1 MCVVINVTLMYN
13 FQIKGKIKI
22 MGLFTGNFYSKNLRM
37 TTQINVIFPDV
48 SNDVT
53 PLYEGTPKVLYLLHG
68 LSGNSDEW
76 TRFSKIEYYAK
87 KYNFIIIMPEVQRSF
102 YTTGKVGNDYV
113 GFTEMVLAGNWE
125 DMSPQE
131 IQSFHG
137 EAGKPEEWENPLFLV
152 EKLAK
157 DENRPRLIQFCGT
170 EDFLYE
176 NNQKFRKV
184 AESNGYG
191 HVYLEGPGDHEWP
204 YWDKMIQRAIQF
216 FLNLDL
222 QTTKLY

>member
-1 MCVVINVTLMYN
+1 MCVVINVTLMYS

-102 YTTGKVGNDYV
+102 TQQEKLELIISIMLQMNFQLFVGN
-113 GFTEMVLAGNWE
+113 GFIW
-125 DMSPQE
+125 
-131 IQSFHG
+131 I
-137 EAGKPEEWENPLFLV
+137 
-152 EKLAK
+152 K
-157 DENRPRLIQFCGT
+157 DEKIHL
-170 EDFLYE
+170 
-176 NNQKFRKV
+176 
-184 AESNGYG
+184 
-191 HVYLEGPGDHEWP
+191 
-204 YWDKMIQRAIQF
+204 
-216 FLNLDL
+216 
-222 QTTKLY
+222 

>member
-87 KYNFIIIMPEVQRSF
+87 KYNFIIIMPEVHLQHN
-102 YTTGKVGNDYV
+102 GNNQ
-113 GFTEMVLAGNWE
+113 F
-125 DMSPQE
+125 Q
-131 IQSFHG
+131 
-137 EAGKPEEWENPLFLV
+137 LFLLYKNYV
-152 EKLAK
+152 E
-157 DENRPRLIQFCGT
+157 
-170 EDFLYE
+170 
-176 NNQKFRKV
+176 
-184 AESNGYG
+184 
-191 HVYLEGPGDHEWP
+191 
-204 YWDKMIQRAIQF
+204 
-216 FLNLDL
+216 L
-222 QTTKLY
+222 QA

>member
-1 MCVVINVTLMYN
+1 
-13 FQIKGKIKI
+13 

-102 YTTGKVGNDYV
+102 TQQEKLELIISIMLQMNFQLFVGN
-113 GFTEMVLAGNWE
+113 GFIW
-125 DMSPQE
+125 
-131 IQSFHG
+131 I
-137 EAGKPEEWENPLFLV
+137 
-152 EKLAK
+152 K
-157 DENRPRLIQFCGT
+157 DEKIHL
-170 EDFLYE
+170 
-176 NNQKFRKV
+176 
-184 AESNGYG
+184 
-191 HVYLEGPGDHEWP
+191 
-204 YWDKMIQRAIQF
+204 
-216 FLNLDL
+216 
-222 QTTKLY
+222 

>member
-102 YTTGKVGNDYV
+102 SQQEKLELIISIMLQMNFQLFVGN
-113 GFTEMVLAGNWE
+113 GFIW
-125 DMSPQE
+125 
-131 IQSFHG
+131 I
-137 EAGKPEEWENPLFLV
+137 
-152 EKLAK
+152 K
-157 DENRPRLIQFCGT
+157 DEKIHL
-170 EDFLYE
+170 
-176 NNQKFRKV
+176 
-184 AESNGYG
+184 
-191 HVYLEGPGDHEWP
+191 
-204 YWDKMIQRAIQF
+204 
-216 FLNLDL
+216 
-222 QTTKLY
+222 

>member
-68 LSGNSDEW
+68 LSGNSAEW

-102 YTTGKVGNDYV
+102 TQQEKLELIISIMLQMNFQLFVGN
-113 GFTEMVLAGNWE
+113 GFIW
-125 DMSPQE
+125 
-131 IQSFHG
+131 I
-137 EAGKPEEWENPLFLV
+137 
-152 EKLAK
+152 K
-157 DENRPRLIQFCGT
+157 DEKIHL
-170 EDFLYE
+170 
-176 NNQKFRKV
+176 
-184 AESNGYG
+184 
-191 HVYLEGPGDHEWP
+191 
-204 YWDKMIQRAIQF
+204 
-216 FLNLDL
+216 
-222 QTTKLY
+222 

>member
-1 MCVVINVTLMYN
+1 MLMGAAHNALRAFNARVSLTL
-13 FQIKGKIKI
+13 
-22 MGLFTGNFYSKNLRM
+22 
-37 TTQINVIFPDV
+37 P
-48 SNDVT
+48 
-53 PLYEGTPKVLYLLHG
+53 VLH
-68 LSGNSDEW
+68 
-76 TRFSKIEYYAK
+76 R
-87 KYNFIIIMPEVQRSF
+87 
-102 YTTGKVGNDYV
+102 
-113 GFTEMVLAGNWE
+113 
-125 DMSPQE
+125 PQ
-131 IQSFHG
+131 
-137 EAGKPEEWENPLFLV
+137 AAT
-152 EKLAK
+152 LAK

-191 HVYLEGPGDHEWP
+191 HVYMEGPGDHEWP

>member
-102 YTTGKVGNDYV
+102 IQQEKLEMIISIMLQMNFQLFVGN
-113 GFTEMVLAGNWE
+113 GF
-125 DMSPQE
+125 
-131 IQSFHG
+131 I
-137 EAGKPEEWENPLFLV
+137 
-152 EKLAK
+152 
-157 DENRPRLIQFCGT
+157 
-170 EDFLYE
+170 
-176 NNQKFRKV
+176 
-184 AESNGYG
+184 
-191 HVYLEGPGDHEWP
+191 
-204 YWDKMIQRAIQF
+204 
-216 FLNLDL
+216 
-222 QTTKLY
+222 

>member
-68 LSGNSDEW
+68 LSGNSAEW

-102 YTTGKVGNDYV
+102 YTTGKVGIDYFHMLQMNFQLFV
-113 GFTEMVLAGNWE
+113 GNGFIW
-125 DMSPQE
+125 
-131 IQSFHG
+131 I
-137 EAGKPEEWENPLFLV
+137 
-152 EKLAK
+152 K
-157 DENRPRLIQFCGT
+157 DEKIHL
-170 EDFLYE
+170 
-176 NNQKFRKV
+176 
-184 AESNGYG
+184 
-191 HVYLEGPGDHEWP
+191 
-204 YWDKMIQRAIQF
+204 
-216 FLNLDL
+216 
-222 QTTKLY
+222 

>member
-1 MCVVINVTLMYN
+1 MYN

-102 YTTGKVGNDYV
+102 YTTGKDWVEKYSNDTANIPSRTDVTLTDPTTDKGYINQDIFDTLPD
-113 GFTEMVLAGNWE
+113 GSYPMQNPTSFTEISNIFDRAFSSVMAGEISPE
-125 DMSPQE
+125 DGCKQ
-131 IQSFHG
+131 
-137 EAGKPEEWENPLFLV
+137 AAEEMRAAVKANP
-152 EKLAK
+152 
-157 DENRPRLIQFCGT
+157 D
-170 EDFLYE
+170 
-176 NNQKFRKV
+176 
-184 AESNGYG
+184 
-191 HVYLEGPGDHEWP
+191 
-204 YWDKMIQRAIQF
+204 
-216 FLNLDL
+216 
-222 QTTKLY
+222 

>member
-1 MCVVINVTLMYN
+1 MCVVINVTLMYS

-87 KYNFIIIMPEVQRSF
+87 NIIS
-102 YTTGKVGNDYV
+102 
-113 GFTEMVLAGNWE
+113 
-125 DMSPQE
+125 
-131 IQSFHG
+131 
-137 EAGKPEEWENPLFLV
+137 
-152 EKLAK
+152 
-157 DENRPRLIQFCGT
+157 
-170 EDFLYE
+170 
-176 NNQKFRKV
+176 
-184 AESNGYG
+184 
-191 HVYLEGPGDHEWP
+191 
-204 YWDKMIQRAIQF
+204 
-216 FLNLDL
+216 
-222 QTTKLY
+222 

>member
-1 MCVVINVTLMYN
+1 MYN

-102 YTTGKVGNDYV
+102 YTTGKVWNLIISIMLQMNFQLFVGN
-113 GFTEMVLAGNWE
+113 GFIW
-125 DMSPQE
+125 
-131 IQSFHG
+131 I
-137 EAGKPEEWENPLFLV
+137 
-152 EKLAK
+152 K
-157 DENRPRLIQFCGT
+157 DEKIHL
-170 EDFLYE
+170 
-176 NNQKFRKV
+176 
-184 AESNGYG
+184 
-191 HVYLEGPGDHEWP
+191 
-204 YWDKMIQRAIQF
+204 
-216 FLNLDL
+216 
-222 QTTKLY
+222 

>member
-22 MGLFTGNFYSKNLRM
+22 MGLSTGNFYSKNLRM

-68 LSGNSDEW
+68 LSGNSDDW

-102 YTTGKVGNDYV
+102 IQQEKLELIISIMLQMNFQLFVGN
-113 GFTEMVLAGNWE
+113 GFIW
-125 DMSPQE
+125 
-131 IQSFHG
+131 I
-137 EAGKPEEWENPLFLV
+137 
-152 EKLAK
+152 K
-157 DENRPRLIQFCGT
+157 DEKIHL
-170 EDFLYE
+170 
-176 NNQKFRKV
+176 
-184 AESNGYG
+184 
-191 HVYLEGPGDHEWP
+191 
-204 YWDKMIQRAIQF
+204 
-216 FLNLDL
+216 
-222 QTTKLY
+222 

>member
-102 YTTGKVGNDYV
+102 YTTGKVGIIISIMLQMNFQLFV
-113 GFTEMVLAGNWE
+113 GNGFIW
-125 DMSPQE
+125 
-131 IQSFHG
+131 I
-137 EAGKPEEWENPLFLV
+137 
-152 EKLAK
+152 K
-157 DENRPRLIQFCGT
+157 DEKIHL
-170 EDFLYE
+170 
-176 NNQKFRKV
+176 
-184 AESNGYG
+184 
-191 HVYLEGPGDHEWP
+191 
-204 YWDKMIQRAIQF
+204 
-216 FLNLDL
+216 
-222 QTTKLY
+222 